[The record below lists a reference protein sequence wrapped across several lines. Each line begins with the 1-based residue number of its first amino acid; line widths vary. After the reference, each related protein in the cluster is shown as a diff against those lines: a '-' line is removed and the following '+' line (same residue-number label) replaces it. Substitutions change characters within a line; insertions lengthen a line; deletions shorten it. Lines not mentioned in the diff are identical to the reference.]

1 MEELAK
7 EKKQQKT
14 DEDELAEKLRQRKLQ
29 EVSDLAVAMDT
40 FGVAPGV
47 LDSMDPKLE
56 EDFDKFREALCD
68 KITAYEVSTSVIPQ
82 YSSHVLELFIA
93 VMGTL

>member
-68 KITAYEVSTSVIPQ
+68 KITTYEVSTSVIPQ
-82 YSSHVLELFIA
+82 
-93 VMGTL
+93 

>member
-82 YSSHVLELFIA
+82 
-93 VMGTL
+93 